1 MSEDGSSVFPTAAA
15 PPAAVS
21 NEKTTTDAI
30 TWVADSSS
38 LASDI
43 QTKLLALTN
52 IGAGNVTVTSS
63 SGVIMHSGDPQTFL
77 ITYLNDLTFKA
88 ISLLTVDGSNLNGNR
103 SFFVNVGPDG
113 TSLHF
118 DASAAATNLHSL
130 APLSPF

>member
-1 MSEDGSSVFPTAAA
+1 MSEDGSAVLSTAAA
-15 PPAAVS
+15 PPAAVR
-21 NEKTTTDAI
+21 NEKPTPDAI

-88 ISLLTVDGSNLNGNR
+88 ISLLTVDDSNLNGNR
-103 SFFVNVGPDG
+103 SFFVKVVPDG
-113 TSLHF
+113 PTLHF
-118 DASAAATNLHSL
+118 HAPPPPPTLHFIPRSH
-130 APLSPF
+130 